1 MRAPPPSGDIFF
13 SPGGWGRRGVE
24 RDILAWVPIHPGGQ
38 RFLPCLPAN
47 AALGGGGLVAR
58 PPALLAP
65 LGSVS
70 MRDLEL
76 APGRAVGGSPHPSP
90 LSACAFQTV
99 NQSVASRLITHAK
112 RAPIRSMRPACLSLP
127 PSLILYFTRHN
138 FNLPDTKRWAG
149 FGYGRRRTGTVVWGS
164 IIPVP
169 GGKRVR
175 LRPGS
180 RHGRAA
186 REYNWTAPHR
196 AHRRAHV

>member
-1 MRAPPPSGDIFF
+1 
-13 SPGGWGRRGVE
+13 
-24 RDILAWVPIHPGGQ
+24 
-38 RFLPCLPAN
+38 
-47 AALGGGGLVAR
+47 
-58 PPALLAP
+58 
-65 LGSVS
+65 
-70 MRDLEL
+70 MRDLGL

-99 NQSVASRLITHAK
+99 NQSVASRLITHASE
-112 RAPIRSMRPACLSLP
+112 ASADTLDAACLPLP
-127 PSLILYFTRHN
+127 PSLPNLYFTRNN